1 MSPIIRPHF
10 QILSAER
17 LISDNERVNAMDKL
31 FLPLIAAICVL
42 LFVLLIVSLKRKN
55 KVLTAVCALL
65 AMAATVLAVCSLAG
79 VGTGGSDKMIT
90 SYVTVGK
97 YKTTEMERSTRS
109 TKNHEASSKAADTQS
124 AEQQTASGDN
134 VNHET
139 VYITKNGKKYHY
151 SYTCGK
157 GTYYECPYE
166 EALKKGYEPC
176 QKCVK

>member
-1 MSPIIRPHF
+1 M
-10 QILSAER
+10 
-17 LISDNERVNAMDKL
+17 NKL
-31 FLPLIAAICVL
+31 LLLLIAAVCTALSVTLVI
-42 LFVLLIVSLKRKN
+42 SLKKKSR
-55 KVLTAVCALL
+55 VLTAVCVLL
-65 AMAATVLAVCSLAG
+65 ATAATVLAVCSLAG
-79 VGTGGSDKMIT
+79 VGTGGSDEMIT

-124 AEQQTASGDN
+124 AEQQAASGDN
-134 VNHET
+134 ANHET

>member
-1 MSPIIRPHF
+1 M
-10 QILSAER
+10 
-17 LISDNERVNAMDKL
+17 NKL
-31 FLPLIAAICVL
+31 LLLLIAAVCTALSVTLVI
-42 LFVLLIVSLKRKN
+42 SLKKKSR
-55 KVLTAVCALL
+55 VLTAVCVLL

>member
-1 MSPIIRPHF
+1 M
-10 QILSAER
+10 
-17 LISDNERVNAMDKL
+17 NKL
-31 FLPLIAAICVL
+31 LLLLIAAVCTALSVTLVI
-42 LFVLLIVSLKRKN
+42 SLKKKSR
-55 KVLTAVCALL
+55 VLTAVCALL
-65 AMAATVLAVCSLAG
+65 ATAATVLAVCSLAG
-79 VGTGGSDKMIT
+79 VGTGGGDEMIT

-134 VNHET
+134 ANHET

>member
-1 MSPIIRPHF
+1 M
-10 QILSAER
+10 
-17 LISDNERVNAMDKL
+17 NKL
-31 FLPLIAAICVL
+31 LLLLIAAVCTALSVTLVI
-42 LFVLLIVSLKRKN
+42 SLKKKSR
-55 KVLTAVCALL
+55 VLTAVCALL

-97 YKTTEMERSTRS
+97 YKTTEMKKSTRS

-134 VNHET
+134 ANHET

>member
-1 MSPIIRPHF
+1 M
-10 QILSAER
+10 
-17 LISDNERVNAMDKL
+17 NKL
-31 FLPLIAAICVL
+31 LLLLIAAVCTALSVTLVI
-42 LFVLLIVSLKRKN
+42 SLKKKSR
-55 KVLTAVCALL
+55 VLTAVCALL
-65 AMAATVLAVCSLAG
+65 ATAATVLAVCSLAG
-79 VGTGGSDKMIT
+79 VGTGGSDEMIT

-97 YKTTEMERSTRS
+97 YKTTEMKKSTRS

-134 VNHET
+134 ANHET

-157 GTYYECPYE
+157 GTYYECPYK
-166 EALKKGYEPC
+166 EALEKGYEPC

>member
-1 MSPIIRPHF
+1 M
-10 QILSAER
+10 
-17 LISDNERVNAMDKL
+17 NKL
-31 FLPLIAAICVL
+31 LLLLIAAVCTALSVTLVI
-42 LFVLLIVSLKRKN
+42 SLKKKSR
-55 KVLTAVCALL
+55 VLTAVCALL
-65 AMAATVLAVCSLAG
+65 ATAATVLAVCSLAG
-79 VGTGGSDKMIT
+79 VGTGGSDEMIT

-97 YKTTEMERSTRS
+97 YKTTEMKRSTRS

-134 VNHET
+134 ANHEI

-157 GTYYECPYE
+157 GTYYECPYK
-166 EALKKGYEPC
+166 EALEKGYEPC

>member
-1 MSPIIRPHF
+1 M
-10 QILSAER
+10 
-17 LISDNERVNAMDKL
+17 NKL
-31 FLPLIAAICVL
+31 LLLLIAAVCTALSVTLVI
-42 LFVLLIVSLKRKN
+42 SLKKKSR
-55 KVLTAVCALL
+55 VLTTVCALL
-65 AMAATVLAVCSLAG
+65 ATAATVLAVCSLAG

-134 VNHET
+134 ANHET

>member
-1 MSPIIRPHF
+1 M
-10 QILSAER
+10 
-17 LISDNERVNAMDKL
+17 NKL
-31 FLPLIAAICVL
+31 LLLLIAAVCTALSVTLVI
-42 LFVLLIVSLKRKN
+42 SLKKKSR
-55 KVLTAVCALL
+55 VLTAVCALL
-65 AMAATVLAVCSLAG
+65 ATAATVLAVCSLAG
-79 VGTGGSDKMIT
+79 VGTGGSDEMIT

-97 YKTTEMERSTRS
+97 YKTTEMKKLTRS

-134 VNHET
+134 ANHEI

-157 GTYYECPYE
+157 GTYYECPYK
-166 EALKKGYEPC
+166 EALEKGYEPC

>member
-1 MSPIIRPHF
+1 
-10 QILSAER
+10 
-17 LISDNERVNAMDKL
+17 MDKL

-42 LFVLLIVSLKRKN
+42 LLVLLIVSLKRKN
-55 KVLTAVCALL
+55 KVLTAVCVLL

-134 VNHET
+134 ANHET

>member
-1 MSPIIRPHF
+1 M
-10 QILSAER
+10 
-17 LISDNERVNAMDKL
+17 NKL
-31 FLPLIAAICVL
+31 LLLLIAAVCAALSVTLVI
-42 LFVLLIVSLKRKN
+42 SLKKKSR
-55 KVLTAVCALL
+55 VLTAVCALL
-65 AMAATVLAVCSLAG
+65 ATAATVLAVCSLAR
-79 VGTGGSDKMIT
+79 VGTGGSDEMIT

-97 YKTTEMERSTRS
+97 YKTTEMKKSTRS

-134 VNHET
+134 ANHEI

-157 GTYYECPYE
+157 GTYYECPYK
-166 EALKKGYEPC
+166 EALEKGYEPC

>member
-1 MSPIIRPHF
+1 
-10 QILSAER
+10 
-17 LISDNERVNAMDKL
+17 MDKL
-31 FLPLIAAICVL
+31 FLLLIAAICVL
-42 LFVLLIVSLKRKN
+42 LLVLLIVSLKRKN

-65 AMAATVLAVCSLAG
+65 AMSATVLAVCSLAG

-124 AEQQTASGDN
+124 VEQQTASGDN
-134 VNHET
+134 ANHET

-157 GTYYECPYE
+157 GTYYECTYE

>member
-1 MSPIIRPHF
+1 M
-10 QILSAER
+10 
-17 LISDNERVNAMDKL
+17 NKL
-31 FLPLIAAICVL
+31 LLLLIAAVCTALSVTLVI
-42 LFVLLIVSLKRKN
+42 SLKKKSR
-55 KVLTAVCALL
+55 VLTAVCALL
-65 AMAATVLAVCSLAG
+65 ATAATVLAVCSLAG

-97 YKTTEMERSTRS
+97 YKTTEMERLTRS

>member
-1 MSPIIRPHF
+1 M
-10 QILSAER
+10 
-17 LISDNERVNAMDKL
+17 NKL
-31 FLPLIAAICVL
+31 LLLLIAAVCTALSVTLVI
-42 LFVLLIVSLKRKN
+42 SLKKKSR
-55 KVLTAVCALL
+55 VLTAVCALL
-65 AMAATVLAVCSLAG
+65 ATAATVLAVCSLAG
-79 VGTGGSDKMIT
+79 VGTGGSDEMIT

-97 YKTTEMERSTRS
+97 YKTTEMKKSTRS

-134 VNHET
+134 ANHEI

-157 GTYYECPYE
+157 GTYYECPYK
-166 EALKKGYEPC
+166 EALEKGYEPC

>member
-1 MSPIIRPHF
+1 M
-10 QILSAER
+10 
-17 LISDNERVNAMDKL
+17 NKL
-31 FLPLIAAICVL
+31 LLLLIAAVCTALSVTLVI
-42 LFVLLIVSLKRKN
+42 SLKKKSR
-55 KVLTAVCALL
+55 VLTAVCVLL

-79 VGTGGSDKMIT
+79 VGTGGSDEMIT

-97 YKTTEMERSTRS
+97 YKMTEMERSTRS

-124 AEQQTASGDN
+124 AEQQAASGDN
-134 VNHET
+134 ANHET

>member
-1 MSPIIRPHF
+1 M
-10 QILSAER
+10 
-17 LISDNERVNAMDKL
+17 NKL
-31 FLPLIAAICVL
+31 LLLLIAAVCTALSVTLVI
-42 LFVLLIVSLKRKN
+42 SLKKKSR
-55 KVLTAVCALL
+55 VLTAVCALL
-65 AMAATVLAVCSLAG
+65 ATAATVLAVCSLAG
-79 VGTGGSDKMIT
+79 VGTGGSDEMIT

-97 YKTTEMERSTRS
+97 YKTTEMERLTRS
-109 TKNHEASSKAADTQS
+109 TKNHKASSKAADTQS

-134 VNHET
+134 ASHET

-166 EALKKGYEPC
+166 EALEKGYEPC

>member
-1 MSPIIRPHF
+1 M
-10 QILSAER
+10 
-17 LISDNERVNAMDKL
+17 NKL
-31 FLPLIAAICVL
+31 LLLLIAAVCTALSVTLVI
-42 LFVLLIVSLKRKN
+42 SLKKKSR
-55 KVLTAVCALL
+55 VLTAVCALL
-65 AMAATVLAVCSLAG
+65 ATAATVLAVCSLAG
-79 VGTGGSDKMIT
+79 VGTGGSDEMIT

-97 YKTTEMERSTRS
+97 YKTTEMKKSTRS

-134 VNHET
+134 ANHET

>member
-1 MSPIIRPHF
+1 M
-10 QILSAER
+10 
-17 LISDNERVNAMDKL
+17 NKL
-31 FLPLIAAICVL
+31 LLLLIAAVCTALSVTLVI
-42 LFVLLIVSLKRKN
+42 SLKKKSR
-55 KVLTAVCALL
+55 VLTAVCALL
-65 AMAATVLAVCSLAG
+65 ATAATVLAVCSLAG

-109 TKNHEASSKAADTQS
+109 TKNHEAASKAADTQS

-134 VNHET
+134 ANHET

>member
-1 MSPIIRPHF
+1 M
-10 QILSAER
+10 
-17 LISDNERVNAMDKL
+17 NKL
-31 FLPLIAAICVL
+31 LLLLIAAVCTALSVTLVI
-42 LFVLLIVSLKRKN
+42 SLKKKSR
-55 KVLTAVCALL
+55 VLTAVCVLL

-124 AEQQTASGDN
+124 AEQQAASGDN
-134 VNHET
+134 ANHET

>member
-1 MSPIIRPHF
+1 M
-10 QILSAER
+10 
-17 LISDNERVNAMDKL
+17 NKL
-31 FLPLIAAICVL
+31 LLLLIAAVCTAL
-42 LFVLLIVSLKRKN
+42 LVTLVISLKKKSR
-55 KVLTAVCALL
+55 VLTAVCALL
-65 AMAATVLAVCSLAG
+65 ATAATVLAVCSLAG
-79 VGTGGSDKMIT
+79 VGTDGSDEMIT
-90 SYVTVGK
+90 LYVTVGK
-97 YKTTEMERSTRS
+97 YKTTEMERLTRS

-134 VNHET
+134 ANHET

>member
-1 MSPIIRPHF
+1 M
-10 QILSAER
+10 
-17 LISDNERVNAMDKL
+17 NKL
-31 FLPLIAAICVL
+31 LLLLIAAVCTALSVTLVI
-42 LFVLLIVSLKRKN
+42 SLKKKSR
-55 KVLTAVCALL
+55 VLTAVCALL
-65 AMAATVLAVCSLAG
+65 ATAATVLAVCSLAG

>member
-1 MSPIIRPHF
+1 M
-10 QILSAER
+10 
-17 LISDNERVNAMDKL
+17 NKL
-31 FLPLIAAICVL
+31 LLLLIAAVCTALSVTLVI
-42 LFVLLIVSLKRKN
+42 SLKKKSR
-55 KVLTAVCALL
+55 VLTAVCALL
-65 AMAATVLAVCSLAG
+65 ATAATVLAVCSLAG

-124 AEQQTASGDN
+124 AEQQTASSDN
-134 VNHET
+134 ANHET

>member
-1 MSPIIRPHF
+1 M
-10 QILSAER
+10 
-17 LISDNERVNAMDKL
+17 NKL
-31 FLPLIAAICVL
+31 LLLLIAAVCTALSVTLVIL
-42 LFVLLIVSLKRKN
+42 LKKKSR
-55 KVLTAVCALL
+55 VLTAVCVLL

-79 VGTGGSDKMIT
+79 VGTGGSDEMIT

-134 VNHET
+134 ANHEI

-166 EALKKGYEPC
+166 EALKKGYERW

>member
-1 MSPIIRPHF
+1 M
-10 QILSAER
+10 
-17 LISDNERVNAMDKL
+17 NKL
-31 FLPLIAAICVL
+31 LLLLIAAVCTALSVTLAI
-42 LFVLLIVSLKRKN
+42 SLKKKSR
-55 KVLTAVCALL
+55 VLIAVCALL
-65 AMAATVLAVCSLAG
+65 ATAATVLAVCSLAG
-79 VGTGGSDKMIT
+79 VGTGGSDEMIT

-134 VNHET
+134 ANHET
-139 VYITKNGKKYHY
+139 VYITKNGNKYHY

>member
-1 MSPIIRPHF
+1 M
-10 QILSAER
+10 
-17 LISDNERVNAMDKL
+17 NKL
-31 FLPLIAAICVL
+31 LLLLIAAVCTALSVTLVI
-42 LFVLLIVSLKRKN
+42 SLKKKSR
-55 KVLTAVCALL
+55 VLTAVCALL
-65 AMAATVLAVCSLAG
+65 AMAATVLTVCSLAG
-79 VGTGGSDKMIT
+79 VGTGGSDEMIT

-97 YKTTEMERSTRS
+97 YKMTEMERSTRS

-124 AEQQTASGDN
+124 AEQQAASGDN
-134 VNHET
+134 ANHET

>member
-1 MSPIIRPHF
+1 M
-10 QILSAER
+10 
-17 LISDNERVNAMDKL
+17 NKL
-31 FLPLIAAICVL
+31 LLLLIAAVCTALSVTLVI
-42 LFVLLIVSLKRKN
+42 SLKKKSR
-55 KVLTAVCALL
+55 VLTAVCVLL

-79 VGTGGSDKMIT
+79 AGTGGSDEMIT

-124 AEQQTASGDN
+124 AKQQTASGDN
-134 VNHET
+134 ASHET

>member
-1 MSPIIRPHF
+1 M
-10 QILSAER
+10 
-17 LISDNERVNAMDKL
+17 NKL
-31 FLPLIAAICVL
+31 LLLLIAAVCTALSVTLVI
-42 LFVLLIVSLKRKN
+42 SLKKKSR
-55 KVLTAVCALL
+55 VLTAVCALL
-65 AMAATVLAVCSLAG
+65 ATAATVLAVCSLAG

-97 YKTTEMERSTRS
+97 YKTTEMERLTRS

-134 VNHET
+134 ANHET

>member
-1 MSPIIRPHF
+1 M
-10 QILSAER
+10 
-17 LISDNERVNAMDKL
+17 NKL
-31 FLPLIAAICVL
+31 LLLLIAAVCTALSVTLVI
-42 LFVLLIVSLKRKN
+42 SLKKN
-55 KVLTAVCALL
+55 SRVLTAVCALL
-65 AMAATVLAVCSLAG
+65 ATAATVLAVCSLAG
-79 VGTGGSDKMIT
+79 VGTGGSDEMIT

-97 YKTTEMERSTRS
+97 YKTTEMKKSTRS

-134 VNHET
+134 ANHEI

-157 GTYYECPYE
+157 GTYYECPYK
-166 EALKKGYEPC
+166 EALEKGYEPC